1 MTTRNHDD
9 ETITRKARTISLL
22 SAAVLALVVSGCG
35 GGGGGVA
42 VTPPAEPPED
52 VPTLSEVYSSDTPQ
66 DHSLDMIPV
75 GLSLD
80 FDSST
85 TTSDNLGSS
94 DDLPF
99 VIKSI
104 RRNSEGGYDIKG
116 HNENSPNDE
125 VTVKFLPE
133 HCGEANCQ
141 IQQDGVSYFLWT
153 RVAPSTQHLGLN
165 SEFDY
170 FSVLAFDI
178 GGLPDNKGQ
187 RNFIVFGVE
196 TPAAAVP
203 KQGKAIYHQSGWLEA
218 NVYRQRSSSDSYRQ
232 RISGNVRIVANFDMS
247 ALSGRIYSIS
257 GTEPGSTTRASWPTS
272 SFSITDGTINSE
284 GQFTAKLTGLDSGT
298 SVPFSRSVRGF
309 VGTILGQFFGP
320 NADEL
325 GGVLSGSRN
334 FVGTVHDQTLYG
346 YIASR
351 KFAPAKTLGS
361 TGFIAGILRDFAAET
376 SQLRDSNGMTAV
388 ERIASGWKVTANGR
402 MFELSDSDLG
412 SNARFPDIYL
422 TALSEGEEAW
432 LWSQTR
438 GFLKTPE
445 FNHFDVKGWSFRE
458 KNSAGTSYTSATRD
472 HIVHGDVTSSSAM
485 PTSGTATYDGR
496 MYAEEFPSD
505 EAVFLA
511 GSTQYQGDIALT
523 ADFANAEVNGVID
536 SLQSRVG
543 SGSYSSARGGAT
555 FNAEISGSNIT
566 ATDLNGTGALSGYQN
581 GNVRGAFYGP
591 SAEEAAGVFDAQDQA
606 NNKTLTGWF
615 GTAKGTTPPA
625 DPPPADPPAD
635 VPTLAEVYSSDTPQ
649 DHSLDMIPV
658 GLSIDSDSNT
668 TTSDDLDSSDDLPF
682 VIKSIRRSSG
692 GGYDITGHNENSPN
706 DEVTVQFLPE
716 HCGEQNCQIQQ
727 DGVTYFLWTQIA
739 PHTQQL
745 GLNSE
750 FDYFSVLAF
759 DIRGLPENKRQR
771 NFIVFGVETPA
782 AAVPTQGKA
791 IYHQSGWL
799 GANIY
804 RQRSSSDSYRQQIS
818 GKVRIV
824 ANFNMSSLSGR
835 IYSIRGAAPG
845 STARVSWPTSSFSI
859 TEGQINSEGQFTAKL
874 TGFDSDT
881 TVPFRNFSKSVR
893 GFVGTILGQFFGPNA
908 DELGGVLSGSRNFV
922 GTVHD
927 QSLYGYIS
935 SSKFAP
941 AKTLGSTSFIAGIL
955 RDFQDETSQSRT
967 SNAMATV
974 ERTASGWRVTTNGR
988 MFELSDIDLGS
999 NQDFPDSYLTSPR
1012 DGEEAWLWSH
1022 TRGFS
1027 KTPEFNH
1034 FDVKG
1039 WIFGEKDSS
1048 GRHTSATRDHI
1059 VHGNVTSSSSMPT
1072 SGTATYDGRMYAEEF
1087 PSDDAV
1093 FLAGS
1098 TQYRGDIALTADFE
1112 NAEVD
1117 GVIESLESRVG
1128 RGSFSSADGG
1138 ATFNAEISGSNITA
1152 TDLNGTGDL
1161 SGYQNGNVRGAFFGP
1176 AAEEAA
1182 GVFDAQDQANKK
1194 ILTGWFGTSKD
1205 E

>member
-1 MTTRNHDD
+1 MTSKV
-9 ETITRKARTISLL
+9 ITRT
-22 SAAVLALVVSGCG
+22 V
-35 GGGGGVA
+35 
-42 VTPPAEPPED
+42 
-52 VPTLSEVYSSDTPQ
+52 
-66 DHSLDMIPV
+66 
-75 GLSLD
+75 
-80 FDSST
+80 
-85 TTSDNLGSS
+85 
-94 DDLPF
+94 
-99 VIKSI
+99 
-104 RRNSEGGYDIKG
+104 
-116 HNENSPNDE
+116 PNDE
-125 VTVKFLPE
+125 VTVQFLPE

-141 IQQDGVSYFLWT
+141 IQQDGVRYFLWT
-153 RVAPSTQHLGLN
+153 RVAPSTPHLGLN

-187 RNFIVFGVE
+187 RNFIVFGVG

-203 KQGKAIYHQSGWLEA
+203 KQGKAIYHQSGRLEA
-218 NVYRQRSSSDSYRQ
+218 NVFRKRSSSDNYRQ
-232 RISGNVRIVANFDMS
+232 QISGKVRIVANFDMS
-247 ALSGRIYSIS
+247 SLSGRIYSVS
-257 GTEPGSTTRASWPTS
+257 GTEPDSTTRSSWPTS

-284 GQFTAKLTGLDSGT
+284 GQFTAKLTGFDSDT
-298 SVPFSRSVRGF
+298 TVPFRNFSKSVRGF

-320 NADEL
+320 NAEEL
-325 GGVLSGSRN
+325 GGVLSGSRD
-334 FVGTVHDQTLYG
+334 FVGTVHDQSLYG

-361 TGFIAGILRDFAAET
+361 TGFIAGILRDFEAET
-376 SQLRDSNGMTAV
+376 SQLRDSNAMTTV
-388 ERIASGWKVTANGR
+388 ERTASGWKVTTSGR
-402 MFELSDSDLG
+402 MFELSDLDLG
-412 SNARFPDIYL
+412 SDPQFRFPDIYL
-422 TALSEGEEAW
+422 TSLSEGGEAW

-445 FNHFDVKGWSFRE
+445 FNHFDVKGWEFRE
-458 KNSAGTSYTSATRD
+458 KDSAERYTSATRD

-485 PTSGTATYDGR
+485 STSGTATYDGR

-505 EAVFLA
+505 DAVFL
-511 GSTQYQGDIALT
+511 GDESTQYRGDIALT

-536 SLQSRVG
+536 DLESRAG
-543 SGSYSSARGGAT
+543 SGSYLSANGGAT
-555 FNAEISGSNIT
+555 FNAEISGSDIT

-581 GNVRGAFYGP
+581 GNVRGAFFGP

-615 GTAKGTTPPA
+615 GTAKETTPPA
-625 DPPPADPPAD
+625 EPPAD
-635 VPTLAEVYSSDTPQ
+635 VPTLEEVYSSDTPQ

-658 GLSIDSDSNT
+658 GLSFDLDSST
-668 TTSDDLDSSDDLPF
+668 TTSDNLASSDDLPF

-716 HCGEQNCQIQQ
+716 HCGETICEIQQ

-745 GLNSE
+745 SLNSE

-759 DIRGLPENKRQR
+759 DIGGLPENKRQR

-782 AAVPTQGKA
+782 AAVPTQGRA

-824 ANFNMSSLSGR
+824 ANFDMSSLSGR

-845 STARVSWPTSSFSI
+845 ATTRVSWPTSSFSI

-874 TGFDSDT
+874 TGIDSDT
-881 TVPFRNFSKSVR
+881 TDPFRNFSKSLR

-908 DELGGVLSGSRNFV
+908 EELGGVLSGSRDFE

-927 QSLYGYIS
+927 QSLYGYIAS
-935 SSKFAP
+935 NKFAP

-955 RDFQDETSQSRT
+955 RNFSAETSQLRD

-974 ERTASGWRVTTNGR
+974 ERTASGWRVTVSGR
-988 MFELSDIDLGS
+988 PPFELSDIDLGS
-999 NQDFPDSYLTSPR
+999 NPQFLDSYLTSPR
-1012 DGEEAWLWSH
+1012 VGEEAWLWSH

-1027 KTPEFNH
+1027 KSPEFNH

-1048 GRHTSATRDHI
+1048 ERQTSATRDHI
-1059 VHGNVTSSSSMPT
+1059 VHGDVTSSSEMPT
-1072 SGTATYDGRMYAEEF
+1072 NGTATYDGRMYAEEF

-1093 FLAGS
+1093 FFAGS
-1098 TQYRGDIALTADFE
+1098 TNYRGDVALTADFA

-1117 GVIESLESRVG
+1117 GVINNLESRVG
-1128 RGSFSSADGG
+1128 NGSFSSADGG
-1138 ATFNAEISGSNITA
+1138 ATFNADINGSNITA
-1152 TDLNGTGDL
+1152 TDLTGTGDL

-1176 AAEEAA
+1176 SAEEAA
-1182 GVFDAQDQANKK
+1182 GVFDAQDQANNK